1 MGVTLCAITSGLV
14 FLTNLTL
21 TVWASLKYG
30 LQEGV
35 GTIHQGSCRRTRSL
49 SLWLHIIINLLSTT
63 LLGASNYTMQCLT
76 SPTRDEIDKAHAR
89 HDWLDIGVPSLR
101 NLRRISWDR
110 IGLWWML
117 ALSGI
122 PLHLLYNS
130 AVFSTLARQDYEV
143 FVASPEWVAGV
154 FDGSISIG
162 SFEGTNASSFSQSLR
177 NLTQWDR
184 LDNDRCIQ
192 AYAQLF
198 VSSHGNLLAMSS
210 AVKPSEPP
218 GAIIDSWKLPDVI
231 NPDPGDNSLTGYGI
245 TDPSKAIASNFTPPY
260 LWICYDYL
268 KDGQKHSSGV
278 SCDPNSII
286 QRKQDTNWTISGYD
300 DGEKFPIQY
309 CLSQPVTERCK
320 VQFGL
325 PIMLAVIGCNL
336 MKCLCMLLT
345 LWWQRSPPL
354 VTLGDAIESFLQNVD
369 PSTKDMCLAGKA
381 HFAQRPWEKNIMLF
395 VKDSWN
401 WSSSTSH
408 RRWMTCN
415 ML

>member
-21 TVWASLKYG
+21 TVWASSKYG
-30 LQEGV
+30 LREGV
-35 GTIHQGSCRRTRSL
+35 GTIHEGSCRRTRSL

-101 NLRRISWDR
+101 NLRRISWNR

-130 AVFSTLARQDYEV
+130 AIFSTLARQDYEV

-154 FDGSISIG
+154 FNGSISTG
-162 SFEGTNASSFSQSLR
+162 STEGTNASSFSQSLQ

-210 AVKPSEPP
+210 AVKPSGPP
-218 GAIIDSWKLPDVI
+218 SAIIDSWTLPYVDRS
-231 NPDPGDNSLTGYGI
+231 NDSFLTNYGTYADPV
-245 TDPSKAIASNFTPPY
+245 ASNFTPPY
-260 LWICYDYL
+260 LWICYSYL
-268 KDGQKHSSGV
+268 KDELKHSAGV

-286 QRKQDTNWTISGYD
+286 QKKQDTNWTISGYA
-300 DGEKFPIQY
+300 DGEQFPIQY
-309 CLSQPVTERCK
+309 CLSQPVIERCK

-354 VTLGDAIESFLQNVD
+354 VTLGDAIESFLQRFD
-369 PSTKDMCLAGKA
+369 ISTKDMCLAGKA
-381 HFAQRPWEKNIMLF
+381 QFAQRPWEKSIMPF
-395 VKDSWN
+395 VKDSWS

-415 ML
+415 LL

>member
-21 TVWASLKYG
+21 TVWASSKYG

-89 HDWLDIGVPSLR
+89 HDWLDIGIPSLR

-143 FVASPEWVAGV
+143 FVASPEWVAAV
-154 FDGSISIG
+154 FNGSISIG
-162 SFEGTNASSFSQSLR
+162 SFEGTNASSFPQSLR

-184 LDNDRCIQ
+184 LDNDRCMQ

-198 VSSHGNLLAMSS
+198 VSSHGDLLAISS

-218 GAIIDSWKLPDVI
+218 LAIIDSWTLPDQFI
-231 NPDPGDNSLTGYGI
+231 SDNTSLTTYAL
-245 TDPSKAIASNFTPPY
+245 DNPIASNFTPPY
-260 LWICYDYL
+260 IWICYNYQ
-268 KDGQKHSSGV
+268 KDRPKHYPGV
-278 SCDPNSII
+278 WCDPNSII
-286 QRKQDTNWTISGYD
+286 QKKQDTNWTISGYA
-300 DGEKFPIQY
+300 DGKNFPIQY
-309 CLSQPVTERCK
+309 CLSQPVIERCK

-345 LWWQRSPPL
+345 LWWQGSPPL
-354 VTLGDAIESFLQNVD
+354 VTLGDAIESFLQKID
-369 PSTKDMCLAGKA
+369 PSTKNMCLAGRA
-381 HFAQRPWEKNIMLF
+381 HFAQRPWEKYNMLF
-395 VKDSWN
+395 VKDGWN
-401 WSSSTSH
+401 WSSSTSY
-408 RRWMTCN
+408 RRWLTCN